1 MIVFYYCQFKCQVN
15 DCVSEILD
23 CLPAKEI
30 AAFGERHSASGC
42 AVFERQSVQARSH
55 RLVPKFSEESDLGQ

>member
-1 MIVFYYCQFKCQVN
+1 MAL
-15 DCVSEILD
+15 SEIVD
-23 CLPAKEI
+23 SFFAKEI

-55 RLVPKFSEESDLGQ
+55 RLALKFSEESDLGQ